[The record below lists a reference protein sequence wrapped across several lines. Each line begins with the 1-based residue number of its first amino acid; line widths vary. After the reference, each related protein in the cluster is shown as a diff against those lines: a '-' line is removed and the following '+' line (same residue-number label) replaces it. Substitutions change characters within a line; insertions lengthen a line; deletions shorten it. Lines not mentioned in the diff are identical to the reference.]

1 MEYNQTPLMGKNIHN
16 DPVIKQPV
24 QSVMSLIQ
32 GSKIEQYTVEDFA
45 LINISSKHVKNTVF
59 Q

>member
-1 MEYNQTPLMGKNIHN
+1 MGKNIHN